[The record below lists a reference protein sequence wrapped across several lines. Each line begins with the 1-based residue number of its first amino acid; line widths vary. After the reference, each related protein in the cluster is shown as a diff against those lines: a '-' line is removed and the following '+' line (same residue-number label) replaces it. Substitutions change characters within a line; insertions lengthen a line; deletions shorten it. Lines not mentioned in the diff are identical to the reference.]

1 MEAAA
6 VAPGQDAGFWE
17 RANRYASKAGDE
29 AFVAEMAYVMVTLHR
44 TGA

>member
-1 MEAAA
+1 MAAA
-6 VAPGQDAGFWE
+6 SGQDTDFWK
-17 RANRYASKAGDE
+17 RANQYASRASDE